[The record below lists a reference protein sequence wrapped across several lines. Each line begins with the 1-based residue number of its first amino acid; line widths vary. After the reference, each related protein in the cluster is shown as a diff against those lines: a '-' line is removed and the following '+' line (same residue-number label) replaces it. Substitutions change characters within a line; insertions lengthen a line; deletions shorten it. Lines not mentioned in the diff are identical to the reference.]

1 MENINVSTSSLVT
14 KNVENVYRFT
24 KKQIHMFEDPS
35 NKHLVVFHDK
45 RNRLTWKTDWDGIR
59 DFFTSNIFFS
69 TRVSVA

>member
-45 RNRLTWKTDWDGIR
+45 RNCLTWKTD
-59 DFFTSNIFFS
+59 
-69 TRVSVA
+69 